1 MVRNVKSAD
10 PKLGMFPEAA
20 QWAKEIT
27 GYIKDKFQLEIQ
39 LYADSQGTI
48 YWVSDYAD
56 YAAYGNLRSQIIADP
71 GYWDMIKKAR
81 DFFVEG
87 SVKDMVVTSF

>member
-20 QWAKEIT
+20 QWAKEIAA
-27 GYIKDKFQLEIQ
+27 YVKDKFQVEIQ
-39 LYADSQGTI
+39 LFADSLGTI

-56 YAAYGNLRSQIIADP
+56 YAAYGTVRSQIVSDE
-71 GYWDMIKKAR
+71 GYWEMIKKAR
-81 DFFVEG
+81 DLFVEG
-87 SVKDMVVTSF
+87 SVKDMVVTPF